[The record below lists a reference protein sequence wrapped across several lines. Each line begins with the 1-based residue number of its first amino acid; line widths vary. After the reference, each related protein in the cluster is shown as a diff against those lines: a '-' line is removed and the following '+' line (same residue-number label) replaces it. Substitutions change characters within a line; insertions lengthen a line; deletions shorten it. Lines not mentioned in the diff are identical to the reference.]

1 MKETVLDVLM
11 YLFESFVD
19 SEDEP
24 EPNRNEI
31 RDELERAGFGDRE
44 IDRALE
50 WLDGLNFS
58 DAVPAPAANTAGVR
72 IYDTAELERFDV
84 TARGYLLHL
93 EQVGILPPAQRE
105 IVIDRLLA
113 LESDDIDVEQIKWV
127 VMMILFSQ
135 PGNEQAYAQM
145 EDLVF
150 AEEPGWMH

>member
-31 RDELERAGFGDRE
+31 RDELERAGFGDRA

-58 DAVPAPAANTAGVR
+58 DAAPTASSAAVRRRRFARRPAR
-72 IYDTAELERFDV
+72 RS
-84 TARGYLLHL
+84 
-93 EQVGILPPAQRE
+93 
-105 IVIDRLLA
+105 LA
-113 LESDDIDVEQIKWV
+113 
-127 VMMILFSQ
+127 
-135 PGNEQAYAQM
+135 
-145 EDLVF
+145 
-150 AEEPGWMH
+150 